1 MSSQD
6 TLSRELALR
15 IGLAARALPDTD
27 AKRLFNVLTHCV
39 GLPLTEEKIGGLN
52 LKTLKAAQEG
62 EFSDID
68 EVLLK
73 SALHILKHD
82 VEMGA
87 TLKPKI
93 AAYSEGDMP
102 GSVRIA
108 CASNDA
114 VNVDGHF
121 GSCSQFM
128 IYQVSA
134 DEARLI
140 DIRATDIPK
149 GLEVDDKNLFRAE
162 LIRDCQVLYIASVG
176 GPAAAKIV
184 KLGIHPMKLPGIEAI
199 AGIIGQ
205 LQAVI
210 AGTPPPWLAKVMGIE
225 AADRFRF
232 EREAT
237 G

>member
-27 AKRLFNVLTHCV
+27 AKRLFTVLTHCV
-39 GLPLTEEKIGGLN
+39 GLPITEEKIGSLN

-73 SALHILKHD
+73 RALHILKHD
-82 VEMGA
+82 VEIGA

-93 AAYSEGDMP
+93 DAYSEGDMP
-102 GSVRIA
+102 GSIRIA

-114 VNVDGHF
+114 INVDGHF

-128 IYQVSA
+128 IYQVAA

-140 DIRATDIPK
+140 DIRNTDIPD
-149 GLEVDDKNLFRAE
+149 GLEVDDKNVFRAE
-162 LIRDCQVLYIASVG
+162 LIQDCQVLYIASVG

-184 KLGIHPMKLPGIEAI
+184 KLGIHPMKLSGIESI
-199 AGIIGQ
+199 TGIIGQ
-205 LQAVI
+205 LQTVI
-210 AGTPPPWLAKVMGIE
+210 AVTPPPWLAKVMGVE
-225 AADRFRF
+225 AGDRFRF

>member
-1 MSSQD
+1 MNSQAI
-6 TLSRELALR
+6 SRELALR

-27 AKRLFNVLTHCV
+27 AKRLLSVLTDCI
-39 GLPLTEEKIGGLN
+39 GLPITEEKIVGIN
-52 LKTLKAAQEG
+52 LKTLKTALAG
-62 EFSDID
+62 EFSDVD
-68 EVLLK
+68 DPLLTH
-73 SALHILKHD
+73 ALSILNSGSTAHAGIWEK
-82 VEMGA
+82 E
-87 TLKPKI
+87 
-93 AAYSEGDMP
+93 AYADGDMP

-108 CASNDA
+108 CASNDGI
-114 VNVDGHF
+114 NVDGHF

-134 DEARLI
+134 DEVRLI
-140 DIRATDIPK
+140 DIRGTDIPA
-149 GLEVDDKNLFRAE
+149 GLEVDDKNVFRAE
-162 LIRDCQVLYIASVG
+162 LIQDCQVLYIASVG

-184 KLGIHPMKLPGIEAI
+184 KLGIHPMKLPGIETI
-199 AGIIGQ
+199 ADIIDQ
-205 LQAVI
+205 LQTVI

>member
-27 AKRLFNVLTHCV
+27 AKRLFKVLTNCV
-39 GLPLTEEKIGGLN
+39 GLPITEEKIGSLN
-52 LKTLKAAQEG
+52 LKTFKTAQEG

-68 EVLLK
+68 DALLK
-73 SALHILKHD
+73 KALHILKHD
-82 VEMGA
+82 VETVA
-87 TLKPKI
+87 TRKPEI
-93 AAYSEGDMP
+93 VSFGEGDMP
-102 GSVRIA
+102 GSIRIA

-128 IYQVSA
+128 VYQVSA
-134 DEARLI
+134 DETRLI
-140 DIRATDIPK
+140 DIRATDIPN
-149 GLEVDDKNLFRAE
+149 GLEVDDKNLYKAE
-162 LIRDCQVLYIASVG
+162 LIQDCQVLYMASVG

-184 KLGIHPMKLPGIEAI
+184 KLGIHPMKLPGIESI
-199 AGIIGQ
+199 VDIIGQ
-205 LQAVI
+205 LQTVI

-225 AADRFRF
+225 ASDRFRF

>member
-1 MSSQD
+1 MNSQAI
-6 TLSRELALR
+6 SRELALR

-27 AKRLFNVLTHCV
+27 AKRLLSVLTDCI
-39 GLPLTEEKIGGLN
+39 GLPITEEKIAGINLN
-52 LKTLKAAQEG
+52 TLKTAKAG
-62 EFSDID
+62 EFID
-68 EVLLK
+68 VDEPLLTH
-73 SALHILKHD
+73 ALSILKFGLD
-82 VEMGA
+82 
-87 TLKPKI
+87 TPKLQT
-93 AAYSEGDMP
+93 YVDGDMP

-108 CASNDA
+108 CASNDGI
-114 VNVDGHF
+114 NIDGHF

-140 DIRATDIPK
+140 DVRDTGIPD
-149 GLEVDDKNLFRAE
+149 GLEVDDKNVFRAE
-162 LIRDCQVLYIASVG
+162 LIQDCQVLYIASVG

-184 KLGIHPMKLPGIEAI
+184 KLGIHPMKLPGIESI
-199 AGIIGQ
+199 AEIIAQ
-205 LQAVI
+205 LQTVI

-225 AADRFRF
+225 ANDRFRF

>member
-39 GLPLTEEKIGGLN
+39 GLPITEDKLGSIN
-52 LKTLKAAQEG
+52 LKTLKKAQEG

-68 EVLLK
+68 DALLK
-73 SALHILKHD
+73 TALHILKTN
-82 VEMGA
+82 VETGEA
-87 TLKPKI
+87 LKPAI
-93 AAYSEGDMP
+93 DAYSEGDMP
-102 GSVRIA
+102 GSIRIA

-114 VNVDGHF
+114 INIDGHF

-140 DIRATDIPK
+140 GIRSTDIPD

-162 LIRDCQVLYIASVG
+162 LIEDCQVLYIASVG

-184 KLGIHPMKLPGIEAI
+184 KLGIHPIKLAGIESI

-205 LQAVI
+205 LQIVI
-210 AGTPPPWLAKVMGIE
+210 AGAPPPWLAKVMGVE
-225 AADRFRF
+225 ARDRFRF

>member
-1 MSSQD
+1 MNSQAA
-6 TLSRELALR
+6 LSRELALR

-27 AKRLFNVLTHCV
+27 AKRLLSVLTDCI
-39 GLPLTEEKIGGLN
+39 GLPITEDKIVGIDLNSLKTAKAGEFIDVDEPLLTHALSILKSGLN
-52 LKTLKAAQEG
+52 VPKQQAY
-62 EFSDID
+62 ID
-68 EVLLK
+68 
-73 SALHILKHD
+73 
-82 VEMGA
+82 
-87 TLKPKI
+87 
-93 AAYSEGDMP
+93 GDMP

-108 CASNDA
+108 CASNDGI
-114 VNVDGHF
+114 NVDGHF

-140 DIRATDIPK
+140 DIRDTDIPD
-149 GLEVDDKNLFRAE
+149 GLDVEDKNVFRAE
-162 LIRDCQVLYIASVG
+162 LIKDCQVLYIASVG

-184 KLGIHPMKLPGIEAI
+184 KLGIHPMKLPGIESI
-199 AGIIGQ
+199 AEIIDQ
-205 LQAVI
+205 LQTVI

-225 AADRFRF
+225 ANDRFRF

>member
-39 GLPLTEEKIGGLN
+39 GLPITEDKIVGIN
-52 LKTLKAAQEG
+52 LKTLKSAQEG
-62 EFSDID
+62 EFSNID
-68 EVLLK
+68 DVLLK
-73 SALHILKHD
+73 EVLHILKTN
-82 VEMGA
+82 VETGK
-87 TLKPKI
+87 TLKPI
-93 AAYSEGDMP
+93 VMPYSEGNMP

-114 VNVDGHF
+114 INVDGHF

-140 DIRATDIPK
+140 DIRSTDSPD
-149 GLEVDDKNLFRAE
+149 GLEVNDKNLFRAE
-162 LIRDCQVLYIASVG
+162 LIQDCQVLYIASVG

-184 KLGIHPMKLPGIEAI
+184 KLGIHPMKLPGIETI
-199 AGIIGQ
+199 AGIISQ
-205 LQAVI
+205 LQTVI
-210 AGTPPPWLAKVMGIE
+210 AGTPPPLAG
-225 AADRFRF
+225 
-232 EREAT
+232 
-237 G
+237 

>member
-6 TLSRELALR
+6 MLSRELALR

-27 AKRLFNVLTHCV
+27 AKRLFKVLTSCV
-39 GLPLTEEKIGGLN
+39 GLPITEDKMGSIN
-52 LKTLKAAQEG
+52 LKTLKTAQEG
-62 EFSDID
+62 ELSNIED
-68 EVLLK
+68 VLLK
-73 SALHILKHD
+73 KALHILKTN
-82 VEMGA
+82 VETGE

-93 AAYSEGDMP
+93 LSLSEGDMP

-121 GSCSQFM
+121 GSCSHFM

-140 DIRATDIPK
+140 DIRSTDITSS
-149 GLEVDDKNLFRAE
+149 LEVADKNLFRAE
-162 LIRDCQVLYIASVG
+162 LIQDCQVIYMASVG

-184 KLGIHPMKLPGIEAI
+184 KLGIHPMKLPGIETI
-199 AGIIGQ
+199 ANIIGQ
-205 LQAVI
+205 LQTVI

-225 AADRFRF
+225 ATDRFRF

>member
-1 MSSQD
+1 MNSQT

-27 AKRLFNVLTHCV
+27 AKRLLSVLTACV
-39 GLPLTEEKIGGLN
+39 GLPITEEKIVGIN
-52 LKTLKAAQEG
+52 LKTLKTALAG
-62 EFSDID
+62 EFLDVD
-68 EVLLK
+68 EPLLTHALSILK
-73 SALHILKHD
+73 SGLNTHAGMQ
-82 VEMGA
+82 ERQ
-87 TLKPKI
+87 
-93 AAYSEGDMP
+93 AYADGDMP

-114 VNVDGHF
+114 INVDGHF

-128 IYQVSA
+128 VYQVSA

-140 DIRATDIPK
+140 DIRNPDIPE
-149 GLEVDDKNLFRAE
+149 GLEVDDKNVFRAE
-162 LIRDCQVLYIASVG
+162 LIQDCQVLYIASVG

-184 KLGIHPMKLPGIEAI
+184 KLGIHPMKLPGIESI
-199 AGIIGQ
+199 ADIIDQ
-205 LQAVI
+205 LQTVI

-225 AADRFRF
+225 ATNRFRF

>member
-27 AKRLFNVLTHCV
+27 AKRLFTVLTHCL
-39 GLPLTEEKIGGLN
+39 GLPITEDKIGSLN
-52 LKTLKAAQEG
+52 LKTLKAAQAG

-68 EVLLK
+68 DVSLK
-73 SALHILKHD
+73 KALHILKHN
-82 VEMGA
+82 VETGE
-87 TLKPKI
+87 TLKPDI
-93 AAYSEGDMP
+93 QAYVEGDMP

-114 VNVDGHF
+114 INVDGHF
-121 GSCSQFM
+121 GSCNQFM

-140 DIRATDIPK
+140 DIRFTDSPD

-162 LIRDCQVLYIASVG
+162 LIQDCQVIYMASVG

-184 KLGIHPMKLPGIEAI
+184 KLGIHPIKLQGIESI
-199 AGIIGQ
+199 TGIINQ
-205 LQAVI
+205 LQTVI

-225 AADRFRF
+225 ANNRFRF

>member
-1 MSSQD
+1 MNSQAI
-6 TLSRELALR
+6 SRELALR

-27 AKRLFNVLTHCV
+27 AKRLLSVLTDCI
-39 GLPLTEEKIGGLN
+39 GLPITDEKIAGIN
-52 LKTLKAAQEG
+52 LKTLKTAQAG
-62 EFSDID
+62 EFSDVD
-68 EVLLK
+68 DPLLTY
-73 SALHILKHD
+73 ALSILNSGLTSHAGVQKQ
-82 VEMGA
+82 E
-87 TLKPKI
+87 
-93 AAYSEGDMP
+93 AYTDGDMP

-114 VNVDGHF
+114 INVDGHF

-140 DIRATDIPK
+140 DIRNTGIPD
-149 GLEVDDKNLFRAE
+149 GLEVDDKNVFRAE
-162 LIRDCQVLYIASVG
+162 LIQDCQVLYIASVG

-184 KLGIHPMKLPGIEAI
+184 KLGIHPMKLPGIETI
-199 AGIIGQ
+199 ADIIDQ
-205 LQAVI
+205 LQTVI
-210 AGTPPPWLAKVMGIE
+210 ADTPPPWLAKVMGIE

>member
-6 TLSRELALR
+6 MLSRELALR

-27 AKRLFNVLTHCV
+27 AKRLLSVLTDSI
-39 GLPLTEEKIGGLN
+39 GLPITEEKIAGIN
-52 LKTLKAAQEG
+52 QKTLKTAKAG
-62 EFSDID
+62 EFSDVED
-68 EVLLK
+68 PLLTH
-73 SALHILKHD
+73 ALSILQSGLITHAG
-82 VEMGA
+82 VQERQ
-87 TLKPKI
+87 
-93 AAYSEGDMP
+93 AYAEGDMP

-108 CASNDA
+108 CASNDGI
-114 VNVDGHF
+114 NVDGHF
-121 GSCSQFM
+121 GSCSQFV

-140 DIRATDIPK
+140 DVRPTDIPD

-162 LIRDCQVLYIASVG
+162 LIEDCQVIYMASVG

-184 KLGIHPMKLPGIEAI
+184 KLGIHPIKLTGIESI
-199 AGIIGQ
+199 VDIIGQ
-205 LQAVI
+205 LQTVI
-210 AGTPPPWLAKVMGIE
+210 SGTPPPWLAKVMGIE
-225 AADRFRF
+225 ASDRFRF

>member
-1 MSSQD
+1 MTSQD

-27 AKRLFNVLTHCV
+27 ARRLFKVLTDCI
-39 GLPLTEEKIGGLN
+39 GLPITEEKIGSLN
-52 LKTLKAAQEG
+52 LKTLKTAQEG
-62 EFSDID
+62 ELSDID
-68 EVLLK
+68 DASLK
-73 SALHILKHD
+73 KALHILKTN
-82 VEMGA
+82 VE
-87 TLKPKI
+87 TVETRKPEI
-93 AAYSEGDMP
+93 VSLGESDMP

-134 DEARLI
+134 DETRLI
-140 DIRATDIPK
+140 DIRSTDIPN
-149 GLEVDDKNLFRAE
+149 GLEVDDKNLYRAE
-162 LIRDCQVLYIASVG
+162 LIQDCQVLYLASVG

-184 KLGIHPMKLPGIEAI
+184 KLGIYPIKLPGIESI
-199 AGIIGQ
+199 ADIIAQ
-205 LQAVI
+205 LQTVI

-225 AADRFRF
+225 ASDRFRF